1 MSENKIDVT
10 SEMASRIKEE
20 RKRLKLSQ
28 DEMAEKLDMSGKNY
42 GRIERADQGTYL
54 RNFRRMAEIFGVD
67 TEYLLCN
74 PQYPYRDEQD
84 RKEKYKAKLEARE
97 AEWRATWNEAIEK
110 SKKAKEN
117 NEPWIEYAM
126 HHKSTG
132 GRETLVNCNK
142 ISVSDLI
149 VNIAKNGGYGEIMD
163 GLKRLSNNI
172 RFD

>member
-1 MSENKIDVT
+1 MSNNKIHVT
-10 SEMASRIKEE
+10 SEMASRIKAE

-28 DEMAEKLDMSGKNY
+28 EDMAEKLIMSGKNY
-42 GRIERADQGTYL
+42 GRIERGEQGTYL
-54 RNFRRMAEIFGVD
+54 KKIEKMAEIFGVD

-74 PQYPYRDEQD
+74 PQHPYRDEQD
-84 RKEKYKAKLEARE
+84 RKEKFKANLEARE

-110 SKKAKEN
+110 DKKAKEN

-126 HHKSTG
+126 HHKPTG

-163 GLKRLSNNI
+163 GLKRLSNNV